1 MKKSLSILV
10 LGLIVGGLAGYFYH
24 GYKYQAQIEAG
35 KNWEASQYLDTIVYK
50 DLTNQVQIAC
60 NFGNKKTINAKDTN
74 LKFTEKDFDAN
85 GQFIGHD
92 KNFLIQKVCEITEK
106 EANNILEQNTQ
117 GTTSSGIKYTVEQS
131 LFDVKL
137 MSDPLGLFGKSNP
150 ELEACL
156 KQVNPSD
163 PLGLNNET
171 EEQKTQREECINKYK
186 K

>member
-1 MKKSLSILV
+1 MKKSFIILV
-10 LGLIVGGLAGYFYH
+10 IGLLVGGLIGYFYH
-24 GYKYQAQIEAG
+24 GYKYQTQIEAG
-35 KNWEASQYLDTIVYK
+35 KNWLASQYLDTIVYK
-50 DLTNQVQIAC
+50 DVTSHVQIAC
-60 NFGNKKTINAKDTN
+60 NFGNKKTINAKDTD

-92 KNFLIQKVCEITEK
+92 KNFLIQKICGITEK

-117 GTTSSGIKYTVEQS
+117 GTTSSGIKYTIEQS

-137 MSDPLGLFGKSNP
+137 ISDPLGLFSDNP

-163 PLGLNNET
+163 PAGLGNET
-171 EEQKTQREECINKYK
+171 EAQKTQRQDCINKYSK
-186 K
+186 